1 MGKDVIVAC
10 DFDSAEKTFEFLEQI
25 HGEKAFHKDRNGAV
39 FFGDSRNSQRYK
51 EERP

>member
-10 DFDSAEKTFEFLEQI
+10 DFDSAERHLSFWTNSRRKSLFI
-25 HGEKAFHKDRNGAV
+25 KVRNGAV
-39 FFGDSRNSQRYK
+39 FFGDSGNSQRYK